1 MSEVSPFADLQR
13 QCSPARIL
21 AVSKLQ
27 PPEKIRALYDQGQRE
42 FGENYVQEAL
52 GKQETLKDLKDI
64 RWHLIG
70 HLQKNKVKQVVG
82 KFALIHSVDSLALA
96 QAIDKQAALVAQSNP
111 AGIASN
117 ATCIPF
123 RQPVLIE
130 VNLAGEETKT
140 GFSKQQLKDDWS
152 TLRAL
157 QNIQICGLMTMPPLT
172 ENAEEARPYF
182 HDLKV
187 LQQALNSPPDTS
199 MTELS
204 MGTSGD
210 FRVALQEGATIV
222 RLGTILFGE
231 RTAKR

>member
-1 MSEVSPFADLQR
+1 M
-13 QCSPARIL
+13 
-21 AVSKLQ
+21 
-27 PPEKIRALYDQGQRE
+27 LYSQGQRE

-52 GKQETLKDLKDI
+52 AKQDELKDLSDI
-64 RWHLIG
+64 SWHLIG
-70 HLQKNKVKQVVG
+70 HLQKNKVKQAVG

-96 QAIDKQAALVAQSNP
+96 QAIDRQAQATANASKSAPRFKQS
-111 AGIASN
+111 I
-117 ATCIPF
+117 
-123 RQPVLIE
+123 LIE
-130 VNLAGEETKT
+130 INLAGEETKT
-140 GFSKQQLKDDWS
+140 GFSKAQLKREWS

-157 QNIQICGLMTMPPLT
+157 ENIQIRGLMTMPPLT
-172 ENAEEARPYF
+172 EAAEDARPYF
-182 HDLKV
+182 HELKV
-187 LQQALNSPPDTS
+187 LQQELNPPPDG